1 MGCGFQI
8 FPKIVN
14 LRQMSWLRGQQ
25 QKKKP
30 ATLIVIHNSG
40 FFSCC
45 TVRLARIIE
54 YFNKAAKLP
63 DVVDSSVQFEWYK
76 PTPSRP
82 IAHEYFQTIP
92 RPIKYTYPILFQQT
106 DQFIDFRKIPFS
118 SLQPFVIRYFS
129 LTDQIK
135 DIIAEIIK
143 KYSVDFENTCVLFY
157 RGNDKVTET
166 ALSGY
171 EDYLVRARGI
181 LAKNPNVRFLVQ
193 SDESEF
199 IDAMM
204 VLPNTFVFKDEI
216 RHMKKA
222 SSSVDIVMPS
232 TNYEFSKKFL
242 AIVFIMSQCKDVI
255 CGSGNISLWITLY
268 RGSCLGVQQFLEGKW
283 L

>member
-1 MGCGFQI
+1 
-8 FPKIVN
+8 
-14 LRQMSWLRGQQ
+14 MSWLRNRQ
-25 QKKKP
+25 QKKNP
-30 ATLIVIHNSG
+30 TTLIVLHNSG

-45 TVRLARIIE
+45 TVRLTRIIE
-54 YFNKAAKLP
+54 YVNRVGHFP
-63 DVVDSSVQFEWYK
+63 EVVDSSVQFEWYK
-76 PTPSRP
+76 PTPPRP

-135 DIIAEIIK
+135 DIVAEIIK

-222 SSSVDIVMPS
+222 STSVDIVMPQ

-255 CGSGNISLWITLY
+255 CGSGNISLWLTLY
-268 RGSCLGVQQFLEGKW
+268 RGSSVGVQQFLDGKW
-283 L
+283 LL